1 VKAVTPRLPARDRFF
16 ACRHGRLSPGG

>member
-1 VKAVTPRLPARDRFF
+1 VTPRLPARDRFF